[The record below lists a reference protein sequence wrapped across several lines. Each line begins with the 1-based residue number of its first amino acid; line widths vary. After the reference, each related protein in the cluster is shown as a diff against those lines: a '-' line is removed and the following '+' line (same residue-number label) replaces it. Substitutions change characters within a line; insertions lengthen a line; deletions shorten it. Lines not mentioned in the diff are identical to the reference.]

1 MFNYVL
7 HYLVSFYFQ
16 YVNSF
21 QYLRNIEMNIMTTM
35 DENNNTIKSSILG
48 TVNNTMIIEV
58 HADKLNNAVIS
69 LSTSIIK
76 VQYMTTQ

>member
-1 MFNYVL
+1 MF
-7 HYLVSFYFQ
+7 YLQ

-21 QYLRNIEMNIMTTM
+21 QYLCKIKINIMTTI
-35 DENNNTIKSSILG
+35 DENNNTIKSPILG

-58 HADKLNNAVIS
+58 HADKLNNVINS

-76 VQYMTTQ
+76 VQYMKTQ